1 MTANVDDIVKFQ
13 GSQNSWRVSEINGEY
28 YTCLECS
35 DNGLES
41 GITTITKEAIIE
53 IIGNINNWK

>member
-1 MTANVDDIVKFQ
+1 MKANVDDIVKIQ
-13 GSQNSWRVSEINGEY
+13 GSQNSWRVSEIKGEY

-35 DNGLES
+35 DNGLER

-53 IIGNINNWK
+53 IIGNINKWK

>member
-1 MTANVDDIVKFQ
+1 MTANVDDIVKIQ
-13 GSQNSWRVSEINGEY
+13 GSQNSWRVSETNGEY
-28 YTCLECS
+28 YTCFECS

-53 IIGNINNWK
+53 IIVNINNWK

>member
-1 MTANVDDIVKFQ
+1 MMANVNDIVIIH

-35 DNGLES
+35 DNGLT
-41 GITTITKEAIIE
+41 GRITTITKDAIIE
-53 IIGNINNWK
+53 IIDNINNWK